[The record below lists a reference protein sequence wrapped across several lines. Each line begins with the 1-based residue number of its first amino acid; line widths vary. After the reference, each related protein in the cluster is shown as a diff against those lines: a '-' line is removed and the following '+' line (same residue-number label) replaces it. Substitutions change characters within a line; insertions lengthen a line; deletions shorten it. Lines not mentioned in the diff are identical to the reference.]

1 MGATLTSVQSACAY
15 AHVHPG
21 TVHVHD
27 VLAYARIVLY
37 YAYIRRLRLA
47 CAARRVCTCAM
58 CISGHACAYAGGLAG
73 GVSACSGR
81 SFILRVRVYNISAFG
96 GL

>member
-1 MGATLTSVQSACAY
+1 MTSVQSACAY

-47 CAARRVCTCAM
+47 WAARRVCTCAM
-58 CISGHACAYAGGLAG
+58 CISGHAWAGGPAG
-73 GVSACSGR
+73 GVILVHAVGAHLYCACGY
-81 SFILRVRVYNISAFG
+81 II
-96 GL
+96 